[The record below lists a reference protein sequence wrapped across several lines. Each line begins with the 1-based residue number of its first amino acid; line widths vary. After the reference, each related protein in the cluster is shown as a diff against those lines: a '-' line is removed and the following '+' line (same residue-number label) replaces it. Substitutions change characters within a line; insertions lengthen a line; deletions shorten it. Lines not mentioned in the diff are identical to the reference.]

1 MSRDAE
7 MKSSSEAA
15 VVSKKERRDKKDKKE
30 KKDKK
35 RSRSESNNEVDMA
48 DASEEE
54 AAAAETA
61 ETPKK
66 RKREILPDELEI
78 DVTLPEP
85 ASKKAARKA
94 KKAKL
99 NPTSTT
105 DAASTTKTDGEAK
118 EEKDTGKRSEYGVW
132 IGNLPWSAT
141 KDSLRNFLC
150 ENSDI
155 KSEQIT
161 RVHLPPPTKP
171 ANPNW
176 TNKPL
181 NKGFAYVDFSTELA
195 MYSCIALTETKMD
208 GRALLIK
215 NAKSFEGRPDK
226 PKTEQEDG
234 GRGAK
239 GAAKSA
245 HPPNKRVFVGNLSF
259 DVTKEDLEYH
269 YGQAGEVEHIHM
281 ATFEDSG
288 KCKGYAWVTF
298 GDVEAATAAVNGFVY
313 KDPSAFKSKK
323 DKHDSDDDDADT
335 KKAGKKRKWLL
346 NKIAGREVRCE
357 FAEDATT
364 RYNKRY
370 GKEKPVDAVDGVN
383 PDRWKNFGNKGSGD
397 KRFGKQDKGGKPD
410 GRDSKRKV
418 DPRTIRSG
426 AAHSNAPR
434 ASQAIVESQGK
445 RTTFE

>member
-1 MSRDAE
+1 MSKDVE
-7 MKSSSEAA
+7 IMSSPDAA
-15 VVSKKERRDKKDKKE
+15 VVSKKERREKKDKKE
-30 KKDKK
+30 KEDKK
-35 RSRSESNNEVDMA
+35 RSRSESKNEVDMA
-48 DASEEE
+48 DASEE
-54 AAAAETA
+54 AAAET

-78 DVTLPEP
+78 DVSLPEP

-99 NPTSTT
+99 NPTPTA
-105 DAASTTKTDGEAK
+105 DADSAAKTEGEAN

-141 KDSLRNFLC
+141 KDSLRTFLC
-150 ENSDI
+150 ENSEI

-195 MYSCIALTETKMD
+195 MYTCIALTETKMD

-234 GRGAK
+234 GRGVK
-239 GAAKSA
+239 GAGKPG

-298 GDVEAATAAVNGFVY
+298 NDVEAATCAVNGFVY

-323 DKHDSDDDDADT
+323 DKHDSSDEADT
-335 KKAGKKRKWLL
+335 KKPGKKRKWLL

-370 GKEKPVDAVDGVN
+370 GKEKPADAVDGVN
-383 PDRWKNFGNKGSGD
+383 PDRWKNFGNKGSGGD
-397 KRFGKQDKGGKPD
+397 KRFGKQDKSGGKPD
-410 GRDSKRKV
+410 GRDFKRKV

-426 AAHSNAPR
+426 AAHANAPR

-445 RTTFE
+445 KTTFE